1 MQNPDMRQLLLELEQ
16 FVHRVEEQSEP
27 VPTVK
32 PYVDDLKQIMLKHV
46 NQTEMSLLTT
56 YK

>member
-1 MQNPDMRQLLLELEQ
+1 MRQLLLELEQ

-27 VPTVK
+27 VRTVK

>member
-1 MQNPDMRQLLLELEQ
+1 MQNPDMDQLLLELEQ

-27 VPTVK
+27 ALTVK

-46 NQTEMSLLTT
+46 YQKELSFST
-56 YK
+56 YE

>member
-1 MQNPDMRQLLLELEQ
+1 MRQLLLELEQ

>member
-1 MQNPDMRQLLLELEQ
+1 MQNPDMRLLLLELEQ

-32 PYVDDLKQIMLKHV
+32 TYMDDLKQIMLKHV
-46 NQTEMSLLTT
+46 YQKELSFST
-56 YK
+56 YE